1 MSKNTTTEV
10 AEPVVIA
17 PLIVDM
23 MPTVD
28 VEEVIDEDLKIPIDK
43 HEDKITA
50 IEEKIIKL

>member
-50 IEEKIIKL
+50 IEEKIKKL